1 MSHFIGRYSQSFIDA
16 KTSQVFETCEVELS
30 MTRPSPRGG
39 VTVFPAMCGAR
50 TMFTYKDIIQM
61 EIDTCTRL
69 VEKINAS
76 QSAFTLRMNHDEDA
90 LEFCVGDNVVER
102 FRMKFTPWV
111 EPGEDARSGQ

>member
-1 MSHFIGRYSQSFIDA
+1 
-16 KTSQVFETCEVELS
+16 
-30 MTRPSPRGG
+30 
-39 VTVFPAMCGAR
+39 
-50 TMFTYKDIIQM
+50 MFTYKDIIQM

-90 LEFCVGDNVVER
+90 LEFCVGGSVVER

-111 EPGEDARSGQ
+111 ERSEEARSGQ